1 MCNLSRGC
9 ERVLKNRR
17 RRPNRRL
24 VGLLAGAALAA
35 LGCFVVVHVLSAAR
49 AGQRGRAALTRAE
62 ASLSARNLPEARHD
76 LLTAQQSFVETRSEI
91 AGLGIIASAARRVP
105 VLGNQV
111 KAADTFASAGLGLS
125 QAAQRLV
132 DAADVIIN
140 PKDQRLPVSDAL
152 NALRETQQS
161 LGPAVA
167 VITRASEDV
176 GRLRD
181 RFLVGP
187 LGRTRDDL
195 LTRLPR
201 LQGRATSADH
211 GLSALI
217 AFAGGSGP
225 KRYLF
230 LSQNPD
236 EVRPTGG
243 FIGTYGV
250 LSADAGKLSL
260 DRYDAI
266 ENWTGN
272 RPQADVPPEQAG
284 APFKYHSP
292 PLRRTLADVNNLPD
306 WPQAAQLAAN
316 LWTAGGEGPVDGV
329 ISFTP
334 GFMRR
339 ILAVTGPV
347 DVVAFGETV
356 TAENMNARL
365 DFYTH
370 QAPPPPGT
378 NRKDFVAAV
387 AETVMG
393 KLLEAPASQWEP
405 LGRAMGDAFDAREA
419 LAWSTD
425 PIVAGVL
432 AERHWDGAFPTHAGD
447 FFFDSEFAYISKN
460 GRGIRRVYDHH
471 VELRPDGGA
480 RITTQI
486 TITNTLPPDPLGNA
500 SSLAYL
506 TIYGPEGA
514 VLDQAASDP
523 FGFQEPTLSGHPATG
538 WFRAATPSGGQTT
551 LKVVWEVPRLVK
563 KTAKGAW
570 EYNLRWMGAPDHT
583 GDVVN
588 LSFGLPPAWQWAN
601 GPPPAQLSL
610 DREIQGSWRL
620 VSDD

>member
-1 MCNLSRGC
+1 
-9 ERVLKNRR
+9 V
-17 RRPNRRL
+17 
-24 VGLLAGAALAA
+24 ALAA
-35 LGCFVVVHVLSAAR
+35 LGGFVLVQVLAAAA
-49 AGQRGRAALTRAE
+49 AGQRGRAALHRAE
-62 ASLSARNLPEARHD
+62 ASLSARDLPAARQD
-76 LLTAQQSFVETRSEI
+76 LQTAQKSFTETRSEVD
-91 AGLGIIASAARRVP
+91 GLGIIASAARRIP
-105 VLGNQV
+105 VVGTQV
-111 KAADTFASAGLGLS
+111 KAADTFASAGLELS

-140 PKDQRLPVSDAL
+140 PKDQRLPISDAL
-152 NALRETQQS
+152 NALRETHQA

-167 VITRASEDV
+167 AITHASEEV
-176 GRLRD
+176 GRLRG
-181 RFLVGP
+181 RFLLGP

-195 LTRLPR
+195 LTSLPR

-211 GLSALI
+211 GLAALI
-217 AFAGGSGP
+217 AFAGESGP

-236 EVRPTGG
+236 EIRPTGG

-250 LSADAGKLSL
+250 LTANNGKLSL
-260 DRYDAI
+260 DRYDDIA
-266 ENWTGN
+266 NWTGN
-272 RPQADVPPEQAG
+272 RPQADVPPDQVG
-284 APFKYHSP
+284 APFKYHNP

-316 LWTAGGEGPVDGV
+316 LWRAGGEGPVDGV

-339 ILAVTGPV
+339 ILTVVGAVEVP
-347 DVVAFGETV
+347 AFSERV
-356 TAENMNARL
+356 TAENMNERL

-378 NRKDFVAAV
+378 NRKDFVAAL
-387 AETVMG
+387 AEVVVG

-405 LGRAMGDAFDAREA
+405 LGQAMGDAFDAREA

-425 PIVAGVL
+425 PMVASVL
-432 AERHWDGAFPTHAGD
+432 AERQWDGAFPTHKGD
-447 FFFDSEFAYISKN
+447 FFFNSEFAYLSKN

-471 VELRPDGGA
+471 VDIQPDGGA

-486 TITNTLPPDPLGNA
+486 TITNTLPPDPRSNA

-538 WFRAATPSGGQTT
+538 WFRAAAPGGGQTT
-551 LKVVWEVPRLVK
+551 LKVVWDVPKLATKLRER
-563 KTAKGAW
+563 TW
-570 EYNLRWMGAPDHT
+570 EYNLRWMHAPDHT

-588 LSFGLPPAWQWAN
+588 LSFALPPAWRWAAE
-601 GPPPAQLSL
+601 PPPANLSL
-610 DREIQGSWRL
+610 DTEIKGTWRL
-620 VSDD
+620 VAGD

>member
-1 MCNLSRGC
+1 MT
-9 ERVLKNRR
+9 
-17 RRPNRRL
+17 
-24 VGLLAGAALAA
+24 LAA
-35 LGCFVVVHVLSAAR
+35 LGGFVLVQVLSAAA

-62 ASLSARNLPEARHD
+62 ASLSARNLSEARQA
-76 LLTAQQSFVETRSEI
+76 LLTAHQAFTETRSEI
-91 AGLGIIASAARRVP
+91 AGLGIVASVARRIP
-105 VLGNQV
+105 VVGNQV
-111 KAADTFASAGLGLS
+111 KAADTFASAGLNLS

-152 NALRETQQS
+152 DALRETQQS

-167 VITRASEDV
+167 AITQASEEV
-176 GRLRD
+176 GRLRGQ
-181 RFLVGP
+181 FLVGP

-217 AFAGGSGP
+217 AFAGESGP

-250 LSADAGKLSL
+250 LTADAGKLSL

-266 ENWTGN
+266 EDWTGN
-272 RPQADVPPEQAG
+272 RRQADVPPEQVG
-284 APFKYHSP
+284 APFKYHNP

-316 LWTAGGEGPVDGV
+316 LWKAGGEGPVDGV

-334 GFMRR
+334 AFMRR

-347 DVVAFGETV
+347 DVAAFGETV
-356 TAENMNARL
+356 TAANMNARL

-378 NRKDFVAAV
+378 NRKDFVAAL

-393 KLLEAPASQWEP
+393 KLLDAPASQWEP
-405 LGRAMGDAFDAREA
+405 LGRAMSDAFDAREA

-425 PIVAGVL
+425 PMVASVL
-432 AERHWDGAFPTHAGD
+432 AERHWDGAFPSHKGD
-447 FFFDSEFAYISKN
+447 FFVNSEFAYAAKN

-471 VELRPDGGA
+471 VDLGPDGGA
-480 RITTQI
+480 HITTQI
-486 TITNTLPPDPLGNA
+486 TITNTLPPDPLNA

-506 TIYGPEGA
+506 TVYGPEGA

-551 LKVVWEVPRLVK
+551 LKVVWDVPRLAK
-563 KTAKGAW
+563 NLGKGAW
-570 EYNLRWMGAPDHT
+570 EYSLRWMHAPDHT

-588 LSFGLPPAWQWAN
+588 LSFGLPPTWKWE
-601 GPPPAQLSL
+601 GTPPPAQLSL
-610 DREIQGSWRL
+610 DREINGSWRL
-620 VSDD
+620 VSGD

>member
-1 MCNLSRGC
+1 
-9 ERVLKNRR
+9 VLKSHPARR
-17 RRPNRRL
+17 RRLL
-24 VGLLAGAALAA
+24 VGALAGVALAA
-35 LGCFVVVHVLSAAR
+35 LGGFVVTQVLAAAA

-62 ASLSARNLPEARHD
+62 ASLSARNLSEARQD
-76 LLTAQQSFVETRSEI
+76 LLTAQQSFTETRSEI
-91 AGLGIIASAARRVP
+91 DGLGIIASVARRIP
-105 VLGNQV
+105 VIGNQV
-111 KAADTFASAGLGLS
+111 KAADTFASAGLELS

-140 PKDQRLPVSDAL
+140 PKDERLPISDAL
-152 NALRETQQS
+152 DALRETQQS
-161 LGPAVA
+161 LGPAA
-167 VITRASEDV
+167 AAIAHASDEV
-176 GRLRD
+176 GRLRG

-187 LGRTRDDL
+187 LSRTRDDL

-217 AFAGGSGP
+217 AFAGESGP

-236 EVRPTGG
+236 EIRPTGG

-250 LSADAGKLSL
+250 LTANAGKLTL

-272 RPQADVPPEQAG
+272 RPQADVPPDQVG
-284 APFKYHSP
+284 APFKYHNP
-292 PLRRTLADVNNLPD
+292 PLRRTLADVNNVPD

-316 LWTAGGEGPVDGV
+316 LWRAGGEGPVDGV

-334 GFMRR
+334 AFMRR
-339 ILAVTGPV
+339 VLAVVGPV
-347 DVVAFGETV
+347 QVASFGETV
-356 TAENMNARL
+356 TAESMNERL

-370 QAPPPPGT
+370 QTAPPPGT
-378 NRKDFVAAV
+378 GRKDFVAAV

-405 LGRAMGDAFDAREA
+405 LGRAMGEAFDAREA

-425 PIVAGVL
+425 PIVASVL
-432 AERHWDGAFPTHAGD
+432 AERRWDGAFPTHKGD
-447 FFFDSEFAYISKN
+447 FFFNSEFAYISKI

-471 VELRPDGGA
+471 VDLRPDGGA

-486 TITNTLPPDPLGNA
+486 TITNTLPPGPSNA

-538 WFRAATPSGGQTT
+538 WFRAAAPAGGQTT
-551 LKVVWEVPRLVK
+551 LKVVWDVPKLATKLGGR
-563 KTAKGAW
+563 TW
-570 EYNLRWMGAPDHT
+570 EYNLRWMHAPDHT

-588 LSFGLPPAWQWAN
+588 LSFALPPAWRWAAES
-601 GPPPAQLSL
+601 PPAQLSL
-610 DREIQGSWRL
+610 DREINGSWRL
-620 VSDD
+620 AAGD